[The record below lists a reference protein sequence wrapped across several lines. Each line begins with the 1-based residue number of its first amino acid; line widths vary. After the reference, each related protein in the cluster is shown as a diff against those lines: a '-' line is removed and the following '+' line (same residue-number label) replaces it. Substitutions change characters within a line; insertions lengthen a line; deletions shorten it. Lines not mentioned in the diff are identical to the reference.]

1 VQQQIHRAAAPGLP
15 SNHASS
21 HLGQLQPAASS
32 AGTSLSSQTVQQSSA
47 SAAAVDDE
55 LLQQYDQPYGPT
67 GDVFE
72 LSSAEQQYKTTVA
85 ALRIGQS
92 KNLDQ
97 LAYMFDPQAVLAGR
111 QVQG

>member
-1 VQQQIHRAAAPGLP
+1 MQSI
-15 SNHASS
+15 ASS
-21 HLGQLQPAASS
+21 
-32 AGTSLSSQTVQQSSA
+32 TSTAQTFQQSSA
-47 SAAAVDDE
+47 PAAAAVVDE
-55 LLQQYDQPYGPT
+55 DEVLQQYDQPYGPT

-85 ALRIGQS
+85 ALRLGQS

-111 QVQG
+111 PFGVVSL